1 MMIMCVC
8 LMTFIEHM
16 FPSLHENASSGAYM
30 STRAILSTK
39 NEHVDNLNAKMID
52 RFPGQEK
59 VYYSFDSVDDDTR
72 NNYQLTI

>member
-1 MMIMCVC
+1 
-8 LMTFIEHM
+8 
-16 FPSLHENASSGAYM
+16 M

-59 VYYSFDSVDDDTR
+59 VYYSFDSVNDDTR
-72 NNYQLTI
+72 NNYPIDYLNNHTPNGLPPHILKVKVNFPVILL